1 MQNAKLG
8 AKMQYSIF
16 ENIEHHKDYPAKIF
30 VVSIDHSDLH
40 WHYDYELVVVL
51 KGSLTLNYGLQRYVI
66 REGDIVLVN
75 SKIIHG
81 YRNIIDNLCLFVQ
94 FPPQLLEQ
102 VLNKNQVYYFYLN
115 SASKTMRP
123 KTQFSV
129 FVHTAVELGM
139 RRNPRNP
146 ADILRINSL
155 LYMLLADLVEYSH
168 YDIYQYPD
176 RAAFE
181 NDSEMFLRAI
191 QFVEQNLKNEN
202 IKQELCRYVGMSEK
216 TLYRF
221 LKSITGFTISDLINS
236 IRIQKAKIMLK
247 QSDKSVSFISQEC
260 GFNYEAT
267 FYRMFKKETGVT
279 PNEYRQRGGRV
290 QGDPKVQG
298 YLSFNRWEAEA
309 LLKKYFYNAN

>member
-1 MQNAKLG
+1 
-8 AKMQYSIF
+8 MQYSIF
-16 ENIEHHKDYPAKIF
+16 ENIEHHKDYPDKIF
-30 VVSIDHSDLH
+30 VLSIDHSDLH

-216 TLYRF
+216 PCIVSQIHHRIYNIRSDQFNTHT
-221 LKSITGFTISDLINS
+221 KSKNHVKAVRQISFVHLPGM
-236 IRIQKAKIMLK
+236 RIQLRSYILP
-247 QSDKSVSFISQEC
+247 DV
-260 GFNYEAT
+260 
-267 FYRMFKKETGVT
+267 
-279 PNEYRQRGGRV
+279 
-290 QGDPKVQG
+290 
-298 YLSFNRWEAEA
+298 
-309 LLKKYFYNAN
+309 